1 MTDYEYIKQFKA
13 ISIKNICID
22 LGLEKDYRNI
32 LNGVARKSKI
42 AKVRKEIEKRIKRLE
57 DGI

>member
-42 AKVRKEIEKRIKRLE
+42 AKVR
-57 DGI
+57 